1 MKADGPVM
9 EQIRP
14 AIGGPWI
21 RYKLTE
27 DSENPGIAI
36 AMPGFSRQK
45 TGDKNHLLC
54 YHKNIPPGGI
64 RKYAVKGYINYMKTK
79 NIATFFAIL
88 AAALYAINIPLS
100 KVLLQFVQP
109 TMMAAFLYLGA
120 GVGLFFYGVFTK
132 EKGEKLTKAELP
144 YTIGMIV
151 LDIAAPIL
159 LMLGL
164 QRTNSANASLL
175 NNFEIV
181 ATSLIA
187 FLAFREKLSKRL
199 TAAIALVT
207 VASITLSFE
216 GTGSF
221 EFNTGSLLVLGAAC
235 CWGLE
240 NNCTRMLSN
249 KSSVQITTVK
259 GIFSGLGSLMVALMA
274 GERIPGAVWILAA
287 LILGFVAYGLSINF
301 YIKAQKDLGAAKT
314 SAYYSVAPFL
324 GVLFGVLLLRER
336 PGIQFDIGLAIM
348 IGATVLMVK
357 DTISLQHTHE
367 HSHRH
372 THEHAHGELI
382 HTHEHCHIHSHTHIH
397 GEDESAHGH
406 THETIDGHD
415 HEHTSL

>member
-1 MKADGPVM
+1 
-9 EQIRP
+9 
-14 AIGGPWI
+14 
-21 RYKLTE
+21 
-27 DSENPGIAI
+27 
-36 AMPGFSRQK
+36 
-45 TGDKNHLLC
+45 
-54 YHKNIPPGGI
+54 
-64 RKYAVKGYINYMKTK
+64 MKTK
-79 NIATFFAIL
+79 NLATFFAIL

-120 GVGLFFYGVFTK
+120 GAGLYFYGAFTK

-144 YTIGMIV
+144 YTVGMIV

-164 QRTNSANASLL
+164 QHTNSANASLL

-187 FLAFREKLSKRL
+187 FFAFREKLSKRL
-199 TAAIALVT
+199 IAAIALVT
-207 VASITLSFE
+207 AASITLSFE

-221 EFNTGSLLVLGAAC
+221 RFNTGSLLVLGAAC

-249 KSSVQITTVK
+249 RSSVQVTTIK
-259 GIFSGLGSLMVALMA
+259 GIFSGLGSLIVALII
-274 GERIPGAVWILAA
+274 GEQIPGFIWA
-287 LILGFVAYGLSINF
+287 LIVMLLGFVAYGLSINF

-324 GVLFGVLLLRER
+324 GVLFGVLLLGEK
-336 PGIQFDIGLAIM
+336 PGIQFYVGLVIM

-367 HSHRH
+367 HSHSH
-372 THEHAHGELI
+372 THEHAHGSLI
-382 HTHEHCHIHSHTHIH
+382 HSHEHSHIHSHTHIH
-397 GEDESAHGH
+397 GEDENTHGH
-406 THETIDGHD
+406 SHSTIEGHD
-415 HEHTSL
+415 HSHID

>member
-1 MKADGPVM
+1 
-9 EQIRP
+9 
-14 AIGGPWI
+14 
-21 RYKLTE
+21 
-27 DSENPGIAI
+27 
-36 AMPGFSRQK
+36 
-45 TGDKNHLLC
+45 
-54 YHKNIPPGGI
+54 
-64 RKYAVKGYINYMKTK
+64 MKTK

-120 GVGLFFYGVFTK
+120 GAGLFLYGVCAK
-132 EKGEKLTKAELP
+132 GKGEKLTKAELP

-164 QRTNSANASLL
+164 QQTGSANASLL

-187 FLAFREKLSKRL
+187 FLLFREKLSKRL
-199 TAAIALVT
+199 IVAIALVT
-207 VASITLSFE
+207 AASITLSFE
-216 GTGSF
+216 GLGSLR
-221 EFNTGSLLVLGAAC
+221 FNTGSLLVLGAAC

-249 KSSVQITTVK
+249 KSSVQVTTIK
-259 GIFSGLGSLMVALMA
+259 GLFSGLGSLIVALIV
-274 GERIPGAVWILAA
+274 GEQPPVVVWILAVMF
-287 LILGFVAYGLSINF
+287 LGFVAYGLSINF

-336 PGIQFDIGLAIM
+336 PDARFYIGLAIM
-348 IGATVLMVK
+348 IGATVLIVK

-367 HSHRH
+367 HSHSH
-372 THEHAHGELI
+372 IHEHAHADVI
-382 HTHEHCHIHSHTHIH
+382 HSHEHCHIHSHTHIH
-397 GEDESAHGH
+397 GEDEAVHGH
-406 THETIDGHD
+406 THSTIEGHD
-415 HEHTSL
+415 HSHINL